1 MDRMQLSVE
10 LRNTNGKG
18 PARRLRASGRVPA
31 VFYGFGTSTTVSLS
45 VPARELD
52 RAIGTN
58 QLLDLVGP
66 SEVSGKPVLL
76 KAFHRDP
83 VSQAIWHCDFY
94 AVDTSKNV
102 VVSVPIHL
110 TGKPVG
116 IDLGGV
122 LETLQRAVQVSCSPL
137 RIPTVLNADVTE
149 LSIGDVLH
157 ARSLQLPEGVE
168 LATDP
173 DASIAHVISPRLE
186 TTTTET
192 PAEGAE
198 GAPAEGEAAA
208 EGAKTDED

>member
-10 LRNTNGKG
+10 VRNTSGKG
-18 PARRLRASGRVPA
+18 PARRLRATGRVPA
-31 VFYGFGTSTTVSLS
+31 ILYGFGTSTMSLS

-66 SEVSGKPVLL
+66 SEVNGKPVLL
-76 KAFHRDP
+76 KAFQRDP
-83 VSQAIWHCDFY
+83 VSQHIVHCDFY

-110 TGKPVG
+110 TGKPIG
-116 IDLGGV
+116 IDLGGI
-122 LETLQRAVQVSCSPL
+122 LESLLRAVQVSCSPL

-149 LSIGDVLH
+149 LSIGGVLH
-157 ARSLQLPEGVE
+157 ARSIQLPEGVT

-173 DASIAHVISPRLE
+173 EASIAHVISPRLE

-192 PAEGAE
+192 PEAGAE
-198 GAPAEGEAAA
+198 GAAEGAAAA
-208 EGAKTDED
+208 EGAKKDED